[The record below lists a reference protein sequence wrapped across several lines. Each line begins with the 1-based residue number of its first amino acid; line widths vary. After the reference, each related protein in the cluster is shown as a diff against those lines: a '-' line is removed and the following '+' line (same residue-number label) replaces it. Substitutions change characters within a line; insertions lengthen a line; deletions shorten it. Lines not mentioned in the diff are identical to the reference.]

1 MPNHELRLLKRALH
15 DIDEVY
21 RHISKEDK
29 IVARSVIERIDKA
42 LIAIRNNPNIGR
54 PAPRPTIREWSVPG
68 LPLVIPYRVRG
79 TKIEILRV
87 YHTRRQRPAT
97 WSMD

>member
-1 MPNHELRLLKRALH
+1 MPNHELRLLRRALR
-15 DIDEVY
+15 DIDEVH

-29 IVARSVIERIDKA
+29 IVARSVIERIDET

-54 PAPRPTIREWSVPG
+54 PTLRPSIREWSVPG
-68 LPLVIPYRVRG
+68 LPLVVPYRVKG
-79 TKIEILRV
+79 TKIEILRI
-87 YHTRRQRPAT
+87 YHARRQKPLR